1 VSHLR
6 DGFIVAKVG
15 AVILAQSPKVVIL
28 AQPES
33 LYWPLPLLLPLFVP
47 TRHSGAARI
56 SVLALA
62 VALAVVCSNSSFWR
76 SQNLRIGPCRCSC
89 CCLFQLVILA
99 QPESLYW
106 PLPLLLPLFVPT
118 RHSGAARIS
127 VLALAVALAPVFRME
142 PGASAP

>member
-1 VSHLR
+1 LFWLLFVL
-6 DGFIVAKVG
+6 V
-15 AVILAQSPKVVIL
+15 VILAQSPKV
-28 AQPES
+28 
-33 LYWPLPLLLPLFVP
+33 
-47 TRHSGAARI
+47 
-56 SVLALA
+56 
-62 VALAVVCSNSSFWR
+62 
-76 SQNLRIGPCRCSC
+76 
-89 CCLFQLVILA
+89 VILA